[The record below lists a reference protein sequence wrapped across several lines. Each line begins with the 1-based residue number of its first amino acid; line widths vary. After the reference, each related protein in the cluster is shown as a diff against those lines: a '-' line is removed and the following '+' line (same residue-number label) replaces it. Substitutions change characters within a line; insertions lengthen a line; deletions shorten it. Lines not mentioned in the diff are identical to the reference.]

1 MNRAVLGLIF
11 VVFLSSFYLECKALQ
26 YQDSRHRFLGS
37 FLETDSTLEFVR
49 HDHHRSKRNLEGK
62 LTNQSKDC
70 EEPGNNVNCSE
81 IEVNHRYYVSQII
94 SGGKEYWVD
103 VRGNPNH
110 TDESDLSNSYL
121 LRKPYPLKFKFPY
134 YGHLLDSVV
143 LTTGE
148 SKLTVEWYQ
157 VYLHSDTSAGPFTF
171 QCTLHKNGTIWFAY
185 QKIPVNVAN
194 IPALPYHPVK
204 VGIADAFVIEVKR
217 RQVRYRY
224 FYIYST
230 INITMESVKD
240 NVAVIFKPQLNCV
253 SAHSCSLCM
262 NRTEQSNFTC
272 EWCPELNRCSDGVD
286 RHRADWETR
295 KCKQN
300 AIKELTK
307 ECKASTIR
315 HDADLKASKSKQNGT
330 KEKVHRT
337 QEAHL
342 DPQRQQHRTLYFLA
356 HSLITLAVQQLK

>member
-1 MNRAVLGLIF
+1 MDVHDTKLMTQVQYLAPLMAYFNPH
-11 VVFLSSFYLECKALQ
+11 LSK
-26 YQDSRHRFLGS
+26 GS
-37 FLETDSTLEFVR
+37 
-49 HDHHRSKRNLEGK
+49 K
-62 LTNQSKDC
+62 
-70 EEPGNNVNCSE
+70 
-81 IEVNHRYYVSQII
+81 
-94 SGGKEYWVD
+94 
-103 VRGNPNH
+103 
-110 TDESDLSNSYL
+110 
-121 LRKPYPLKFKFPY
+121 
-134 YGHLLDSVV
+134 V
-143 LTTGE
+143 LTLHDE

-185 QKIPVNVAN
+185 QKIPVKVAN

-230 INITMESVKD
+230 INITLESVKD

-253 SAHSCSLCM
+253 SAQSCSLCM

-307 ECKASTIR
+307 ECKAGTMVMGKRAPRGREMEKEGIGAGAVVGICFLLVLMIGIAGWCVYAYR
-315 HDADLKASKSKQNGT
+315 YPTSKSGLFLI
-330 KEKVHRT
+330 
-337 QEAHL
+337 EATRRPRELFKKRSDEGNTGHAAPS
-342 DPQRQQHRTLYFLA
+342 DVKPQVL
-356 HSLITLAVQQLK
+356 